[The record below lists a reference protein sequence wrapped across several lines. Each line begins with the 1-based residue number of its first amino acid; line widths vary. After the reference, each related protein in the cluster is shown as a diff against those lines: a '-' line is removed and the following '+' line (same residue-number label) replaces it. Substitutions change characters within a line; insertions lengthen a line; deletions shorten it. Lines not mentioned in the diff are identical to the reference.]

1 MLQQYTAL
9 TGRMS
14 MPPKWAMGLWYH
26 PQEHS
31 NQTRVLEIV
40 ESFEKNNVPLAA
52 LTLEPPWQT
61 HAYSCSYVWNPAMF
75 WDPKGFIQTLA
86 TKDVQ
91 LTLWEHGYVYNGTT
105 TVGQPSANASPL
117 FMPLLENDCAAD
129 WITWGGLTPDFTLN
143 KTKQLYKEYH
153 TKTFVDIGVAG
164 FKLDECDGNPGQTDP
179 GSGQK
184 VRWFFPDNASFPS
197 GMTGA
202 QMRKLRDTPSGF
214 RVCLTR
220 ECCVQTTSSE
230 RATGH
235 CSTRCLPRP
244 GSARSS
250 RPERCTSGRR
260 RIRPPSIQV
269 TRACL
274 PLALAYCSHLLVLAS
289 DRLPSDADS
298 YDYPNYVLG
307 VVNSG
312 WGGWVWAP
320 ETRHATESAD
330 FARRAQ
336 LMLFSGLASMD
347 GWNTGFVRPRFVP
360 AVLSPC
366 LRMNVLLA
374 GSVEQHGGGRGQR
387 EDVRRA
393 RAGARQAAAIPLLCL
408 P

>member
-1 MLQQYTAL
+1 MCKGQPPAPPPPPAPPVPGANLIHVADPVVDLFFFAGPTNHAVLQQFTAL

-40 ESFEKNNVPLAA
+40 ESFEQNNVPLAA

-202 QMRKLRDTPSGF
+202 QMRKLRDTPSAF

-250 RPERCTSGRR
+250 RPERCTSDRR
-260 RIRPPSIQV
+260 RIRPPSTL
-269 TRACL
+269 TRTTTRTTCS
-274 PLALAYCSHLLVLAS
+274 AL
-289 DRLPSDADS
+289 
-298 YDYPNYVLG
+298 
-307 VVNSG
+307 
-312 WGGWVWAP
+312 
-320 ETRHATESAD
+320 
-330 FARRAQ
+330 
-336 LMLFSGLASMD
+336 
-347 GWNTGFVRPRFVP
+347 
-360 AVLSPC
+360 
-366 LRMNVLLA
+366 
-374 GSVEQHGGGRGQR
+374 
-387 EDVRRA
+387 
-393 RAGARQAAAIPLLCL
+393 
-408 P
+408 